1 MFSTQGHIQSRRA
14 FLSALACSLVL
25 HGLVFAGLTFWP
37 KSRKS
42 EVENKNFMVQKVRL
56 VTSLP
61 SDSRTNH
68 QQETLQ
74 KEPLSIESKEF
85 PVKGVPAKMRSPH
98 FKTKHKIDKMR
109 PLQSLSSTT
118 LQKNPAELLPP
129 HSPIANSIV
138 QIAPQP
144 VTVSTINSV
153 RPKTQARIAYKKEIF
168 PMSLMNYI
176 PPLPVQP
183 ALAQSHGWK
192 APAGDRHADAVQP
205 THTIAGIK
213 PTTQTGQRH
222 FSHEKTTEI
231 FDKKTFLDIPTASWT
246 GPKTG
251 SKKPPKGTVRENGS
265 GKAPPSVE
273 QPDTINSENIESA
286 SHQFASKG
294 FTSSHSGGEDLEA
307 LKNGFILE
315 IRNRIAKYKFYPRL
329 ARRRGLEGKP
339 VVHFRVTRRGTVQD
353 LHVALSSGSGILDE
367 AALESVKKGA
377 PFPVIPHALNR
388 DSMTIQLP
396 IAFTLD

>member
-1 MFSTQGHIQSRRA
+1 
-14 FLSALACSLVL
+14 
-25 HGLVFAGLTFWP
+25 
-37 KSRKS
+37 
-42 EVENKNFMVQKVRL
+42 
-56 VTSLP
+56 
-61 SDSRTNH
+61 
-68 QQETLQ
+68 
-74 KEPLSIESKEF
+74 
-85 PVKGVPAKMRSPH
+85 
-98 FKTKHKIDKMR
+98 
-109 PLQSLSSTT
+109 
-118 LQKNPAELLPP
+118 
-129 HSPIANSIV
+129 
-138 QIAPQP
+138 
-144 VTVSTINSV
+144 
-153 RPKTQARIAYKKEIF
+153 
-168 PMSLMNYI
+168 MSLMNYI